1 MCAKVFYVKTTLN
14 MLREFALRYSMKQNK
29 DNEINIS
36 VSNQTIVQ
44 NNNNNKNNNIFL
56 TL

>member
-14 MLREFALRYSMKQNK
+14 MLRGFALRYSMKQNK

-44 NNNNNKNNNIFL
+44 NNNNNNNIFL